1 MKEPRINIFLN
12 DKNTCFINC
21 LKDSKLDEI
30 RKLISDKIKEN
41 YSFLDSDGNIVEN
54 EDEKDYSVNYILS
67 KESIKL
73 TNNSIKN
80 VPPASSI
87 INSDKGD
94 IEELTTKIKQNK
106 EKLDNKKDIENSKLI
121 KVYLDGKQITL
132 KKFKINYFLH
142 NIRKINLDKI
152 SDSSLFIL
160 ENGDKIENSDESSI
174 TLTDILID
182 NKKIYMTSK
191 IKKILQFQELH

>member
-80 VPPASSI
+80 IPPASSI
-87 INSDKGD
+87 INTDKGD
-94 IEELTTKIKQNK
+94 IEELITKTKHNK
-106 EKLDNKKDIENSKLI
+106 EKLDDNKKDIENSKLI
-121 KVYLDGKQITL
+121 NVYLDGKQITFKKL
-132 KKFKINYFLH
+132 KKNDFFI
-142 NIRKINLDKI
+142 
-152 SDSSLFIL
+152 IL
-160 ENGDKIENSDESSI
+160 ER
-174 TLTDILID
+174 
-182 NKKIYMTSK
+182 
-191 IKKILQFQELH
+191 